1 MKVLRLSRHSPLW
14 AGHPSGVRATTRVSR
29 RHREISAKTVVL
41 IVILALAGC
50 APPPP
55 IGGTSQPTQS
65 AVFVPTLTP
74 IPGIKA
80 TLTAL
85 PKQQPMPSEQARL
98 YVELEAKV
106 EQCKAYNENRKLA
119 IITQINYVIQPATV
133 PSDFVLMYG
142 DEWPGRLMYGA
153 AYLSALEWKLA
164 GRDRSSCLY
173 EIGVSFNVLLRQLNQ
188 ATFPDFDG

>member
-1 MKVLRLSRHSPLW
+1 MTLRL
-14 AGHPSGVRATTRVSR
+14 RATTRVPR
-29 RHREISAKTVVL
+29 RHRKISAMGVVL

-50 APPPP
+50 SPRPP
-55 IGGTSQPTQS
+55 IQGTFPTTS

-85 PKQQPMPSEQARL
+85 PKQPPMPSEQARL

-119 IITQINYVIQPATV
+119 ILSQINYVIHPATV

-142 DEWPGRLMYGA
+142 DDWQGRLIYGA
-153 AYLSALEWKLA
+153 AYLSTLEWKLA

-173 EIGVSFNVLLRQLNQ
+173 DIGVSFNSLLRQLGQ
-188 ATFPDFDG
+188 ATFPEFDG

>member
-1 MKVLRLSRHSPLW
+1 MVLRLSRHSPLW
-14 AGHPSGVRATTRVSR
+14 AGHPSGVRTTMRVSR
-29 RHREISAKTVVL
+29 YLRRISTQGVVL
-41 IVILALAGC
+41 IAILVLAGC
-50 APPPP
+50 STPPP
-55 IGGTSQPTQS
+55 IRGTSQPTPG

-85 PKQQPMPSEQARL
+85 PKQQAMPSEQARP

-106 EQCKAYNENRKLA
+106 ERCKAYNENRKLA

-173 EIGVSFNVLLRQLNQ
+173 DIGVSFNSLLRQLGQ
-188 ATFPDFDG
+188 ATFPEFDG

>member
-1 MKVLRLSRHSPLW
+1 MTLRL
-14 AGHPSGVRATTRVSR
+14 RATTRVPR
-29 RHREISAKTVVL
+29 RHRKISARGVVL

-50 APPPP
+50 SPHPP
-55 IGGTSQPTQS
+55 IQGTSLPTPS
-65 AVFVPTLTP
+65 AVFMPTLTP
-74 IPGIKA
+74 IPGIRA

-106 EQCKAYNENRKLA
+106 KQCTAYNENRKLA
-119 IITQINYVIQPATV
+119 ILSQINYVIHPATV

-142 DEWPGRLMYGA
+142 DEWQGRLIYGA

-164 GRDRSSCLY
+164 GRDRGSCLY
-173 EIGVSFNVLLRQLNQ
+173 DIGASFNILLRQLGQ
-188 ATFPDFDG
+188 ATFPEFDG